1 MKPKRTFRCGC
12 LLMLIYW
19 LATSMIML
27 FALPFGFFQLVY
39 RMGDPQ
45 EVQKSHCP
53 AWAGKALDVITAPVQ
68 VPIYAI
74 VWGVEHIGGARQNY
88 AFQTAIR
95 DADRIVVRDGGY
107 GCCCDIDKAQV
118 YYVVTNRKEII
129 RFNRMFQFRGKGE
142 GCKCCGDFGV
152 DWWQGTNRIA
162 LTAVHHGETLQW
174 EGFDGHYAELTDLS
188 AYAIGMWY
196 MDHCDWKRKPIKQ
209 PDAND
214 VKEAQQ

>member
-1 MKPKRTFRCGC
+1 MV
-12 LLMLIYW
+12 LIYW
-19 LATSMIML
+19 LATSAIMI
-27 FALPFGFFQLVY
+27 FAMPYGFFKLMVCL
-39 RMGDPQ
+39 GDIQ
-45 EVQKSHCP
+45 WVQKTNCQ
-53 AWAGKALDVITAPVQ
+53 AWMYTTLDAITAPIQ

-74 VWGVEHIGGARQNY
+74 VSVAESRGGARQNC
-88 AFQTAIR
+88 AFQATIR

-118 YYVVTNRKEII
+118 YYVVTNKKEII
-129 RFNRMFQFRGKGE
+129 RFNRMFQFSGKGE

-188 AYAIGMWY
+188 AYAIGIWH
-196 MDHCDWKRKPIKQ
+196 MDHCAWKRKPIKQ

-214 VKEAQQ
+214 VNETQQW